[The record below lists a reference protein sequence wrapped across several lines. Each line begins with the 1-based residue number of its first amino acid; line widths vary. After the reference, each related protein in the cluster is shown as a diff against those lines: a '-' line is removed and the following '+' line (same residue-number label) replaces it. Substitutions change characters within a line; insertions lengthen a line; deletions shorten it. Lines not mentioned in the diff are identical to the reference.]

1 MTHAPEVRRFVAE
14 HEEEVLADL
23 SLLVGLE
30 TPSDRPDLLRPALDR
45 IEAWLD
51 ERLGTPQRRVRHDG
65 GQRGDVLDLTWSGT
79 ADGAVL
85 SLCHY
90 DTVWPEGTL
99 AAWPLTRDGD
109 VLSGPGVL
117 DMKAGIVQ
125 TVWMLLALRALG
137 APHPALRLVLT
148 GDEETGSLASSA
160 HLSAAAAEVDLTLVS
175 EPSAAGAAK
184 VQRKGIMIVD
194 LVVTGVEAHAGLD
207 PDAGA
212 SAVHELAL
220 LVPQVVALA
229 DRERGTTVNVGM
241 VQGGT
246 GRNVAAGSA
255 RALVDVRIQEDGEMD
270 RLERDLRALRVTDPR
285 TTLEVVVDRNRPP
298 MNPNPATEAHLAVL
312 AEVAAELGEDVGL
325 VPVGGASDANFV
337 AALGLPVIDG
347 LGGIGAGPHARH
359 EHVLVSGLPRQTAL
373 MAGLAERVATA
384 NDHEGGL
391 R

>member
-14 HEEEVLADL
+14 HEEELLADL